1 MRFSEEQLQIVQDNR
16 QWSRQHRIAN
26 AWYMLTAKDI
36 TKAEEKF
43 WRAIIEMNTVK

>member
-1 MRFSEEQLQIVQDNR
+1 
-16 QWSRQHRIAN
+16 
-26 AWYMLTAKDI
+26 MLTAKDI